1 MNGEH
6 GTRDLLIG
14 AALALLLYWHYRKS
28 GAATGFLSNGIT
40 PAAAPNGA
48 AAASAA
54 APSGCGCGAGK
65 STTLAGNPFTQ
76 PQVKYID
83 ITAST
88 PPKFQGSYGGF

>member
-40 PAAAPNGA
+40 L

-54 APSGCGCGAGK
+54 APSGCGCGAEK
-65 STTLAGNPFTQ
+65 STTLAGNLFTQ